1 MLTIYTYQKCGTCS
15 EALKWLDARG
25 ISYQVKA
32 IRETPPTVA
41 ELETMLAAQGGE
53 LRRIFNTS
61 GIDYRELGMKDKLP
75 EMSQQ
80 EALELL
86 ATNGNL
92 VKRPF
97 ITGCGKAL
105 VGFKETV
112 WLEVLGDLERS

>member
-1 MLTIYTYQKCGTCS
+1 MLTIYTYQKCGTCR

-25 ISYQVKA
+25 ISYQVKP

-41 ELETMLAAQGGE
+41 ELKTMLAAMGGD
-53 LRRIFNTS
+53 LRKLFNTS
-61 GIDYRELGMKDKLP
+61 GVDYRELGMKDRLP
-75 EMSQQ
+75 EMAET

-97 ITGCGKAL
+97 VTGCGKAL
-105 VGFKETV
+105 VGFKQTV
-112 WLEVLGDLERS
+112 WLEALADLGKS